1 MTGIFYSKASF
12 GSTSLTSR
20 GEYDAFVMHVASSGA
35 IDWAIQADGTSDDCG
50 FGIAHDGAGGAL
62 VTGHFSGEATFGS
75 TSLTSRGE
83 YDAFVMHVA
92 ASGAIEWAIQAGGT
106 SYDRSYGIARDGA
119 GGALVTGYF
128 SGEALFGSTSL
139 TSFKG
144 SATCFVASLIPPPPH
159 PPLFPRPPPARDAKA
174 PSPGSSSLIPPPP
187 HPHLFPRPPPA
198 RDALAPP
205 PGSSWTLPS
214 TTATPDMAAP
224 RFDATAALTSGLA
237 LALVLLLAC
246 GIRRYRRL
254 ADNFRVSRD
263 RAQLDLHMLEH
274 RFVQHTYPQ
283 CEDLPGAPC
292 PSVSPPNSIPPGPP
306 SSSGSSHRS
315 SNGSGAGVGA

>member
-1 MTGIFYSKASF
+1 M
-12 GSTSLTSR
+12 
-20 GEYDAFVMHVASSGA
+20 
-35 IDWAIQADGTSDDCG
+35 
-50 FGIAHDGAGGAL
+50 
-62 VTGHFSGEATFGS
+62 
-75 TSLTSRGE
+75 
-83 YDAFVMHVA
+83 
-92 ASGAIEWAIQAGGT
+92 
-106 SYDRSYGIARDGA
+106 
-119 GGALVTGYF
+119 TGYF

-174 PSPGSSSLIPPPP
+174 PSPGSSSHIPPPP
-187 HPHLFPRPPPA
+187 PPPLFPRPPPA

-214 TTATPDMAAP
+214 TTATPDTAP